1 MGIRTLHRTAPP
13 RTGAEGPARVSLP
26 SVPVV
31 APDASTARI
40 PEPFAPALRRAAAAL
55 RRGLVRRRPAA
66 AGPGGTP
73 AWRRWAE
80 SARGY
85 LALALTLLPRH
96 RPARTFTVFVAT
108 AGAGPTAASGAAD
121 PAGTVSAPPG
131 GPAAD
136 RRRPGEPDPGP
147 GAAP

>member
-40 PEPFAPALRRAAAAL
+40 PETFAPALRRAAAGL
-55 RRGLVRRRPAA
+55 CRGIARRRPAT
-66 AGPGGTP
+66 AGPGETP
-73 AWRRWAE
+73 AWRPWAE
-80 SARGY
+80 LARGY

-96 RPARTFTVFVAT
+96 RPAPAFTVFVAS
-108 AGAGPTAASGAAD
+108 AA
-121 PAGTVSAPPG
+121 TVSARPDGLAP
-131 GPAAD
+131 D
-136 RRRPGEPDPGP
+136 RRRPGRSGPGP
-147 GAAP
+147 DAAP